1 MKEFSKEEMLDIA
14 NRINKMQRIVFKY
27 KKENGREP
35 TDEEIATFS
44 NEPLERILEIK
55 TILQELEEQDKAFEL
70 EYRTKS
76 HNKEDI
82 EKARK
87 IRKNNRAIQN
97 TQKYMK
103 DE

>member
-1 MKEFSKEEMLDIA
+1 MKEFSKEEMVDIA

-35 TDEEIATFS
+35 TDEEIATLS

-70 EYRTKS
+70 EYRTKP
-76 HNKEDI
+76 HNRENI
-82 EKARK
+82 EKARE
-87 IRKNNRAIQN
+87 IRKNNKAIQDM
-97 TQKYMK
+97 QKYMK